1 MRTRRRACWL
11 LSGWPGTLAIWY
23 AGVGKA
29 TTELIAAKSGTVALA
44 AAQADASVQVQ
55 RKAAADALAAERAWQ
70 LAQAELALAQKH
82 QCGGAGTHRMPSQ
95 NAGP

>member
-1 MRTRRRACWL
+1 MARYFGNMA
-11 LSGWPGTLAIWY
+11 

-44 AAQADASVQVQ
+44 AAQADAAVQVQ
-55 RKAAADALAAERAWQ
+55 RKAAADALAAERARNWHR
-70 LAQAELALAQKH
+70 LNLHWPEIAVRRRWP
-82 QCGGAGTHRMPSQ
+82 HRMPSQ